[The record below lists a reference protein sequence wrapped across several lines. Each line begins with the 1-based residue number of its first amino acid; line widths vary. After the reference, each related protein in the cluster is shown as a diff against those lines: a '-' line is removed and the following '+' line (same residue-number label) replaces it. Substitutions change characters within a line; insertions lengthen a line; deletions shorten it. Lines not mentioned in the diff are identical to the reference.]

1 MRDVFID
8 DWIFGAFISLIMNYL
23 LLWATG
29 RILNK
34 NRAGWRLLAAAFFG
48 SIYYFVLC
56 FRMAIGTVGNYE
68 LIVFIGTGIL
78 MLVIAFPQRSVKE
91 LLRTIGLFALL
102 LVLTS
107 GVTYF
112 LLYPPFFPA
121 AAYYNPWQVVLVN
134 ILSLLVV
141 TELGWGLVH
150 QVLLEKECL
159 FALRLSV
166 NGNSREFSALLD
178 TGNTLVDPLT
188 RHPVLVVESQVLQ
201 GVVPPEILALSERM
215 AEGGLPDNKALEF
228 SPDWMA
234 RIRFISYTSVGRQKG
249 FLLGFRPD
257 EVCLLDKEPKRL
269 PPVVMGLYQVAKL
282 GGEGKYQALLPS
294 TLLNGVY

>member
-269 PPVVMGLYQVAKL
+269 PPVVIGLYQFAKL